1 MKKLLSFSLIAFILL
16 CSVKI
21 SDKDIKKIITNKVKS
36 ELKYPNQYK
45 NIKIETFP
53 CKYINNENEIYST
66 ISKISV
72 NNLTMNSNYIKS
84 ILDEEDD
91 IEDFIKF
98 MTPEELFSKQC
109 DEFTEEIN
117 NIYNNIKINN
127 GLFIYHDFYG
137 GINCKR
143 HCNAVID
150 SDKKIVEFS
159 LY

>member
-1 MKKLLSFSLIAFILL
+1 M

-72 NNLTMNSNYIKS
+72 NNLTMNIDIKVCG
-84 ILDEEDD
+84 ED
-91 IEDFIKF
+91 IDFFRTF
-98 MTPEELFSKQC
+98 MNPEELFSKQC

-117 NIYNNIKINN
+117 HIYNNIKIKN

-150 SDKKIVEFS
+150 TDKKIVEFS